1 MNAAKFLTAAAL
13 IAAAGSTFAGE
24 PPIAESKLNV
34 PSVTITSTR
43 SRDDVRAEAI
53 AAAKNHKTTLAIQ
66 LEQYKN

>member
-1 MNAAKFLTAAAL
+1 MNAAKFLAAAAL
-13 IAAAGSTFAGE
+13 IAAAGSAFAGE

-43 SRDDVRAEAI
+43 TRDDVRAEAI
-53 AAAKNHKTTLAIQ
+53 AAAKNHKTALAIQ